1 MRVASVQLVRRVVVV
16 DRGDTGGL
24 MLLSAALQRQETP
37 AGQLLTVK
45 LTPDSK

>member
-24 MLLSAALQRQETP
+24 ILHCGAWLRGRNTLQAFDT
-37 AGQLLTVK
+37 
-45 LTPDSK
+45 